1 MKTVH
6 LTIDV
11 SGVPSEFRLLKA
23 GVNAYK
29 GGELLFDEQA
39 AASVMSRYQSR
50 GIQLMADYEHQSL
63 RDDLTGPVPA
73 AAKRWTPEVRGGE
86 LIAADITW
94 TARAKQMLADGE
106 YRYFSIACAVEPKT
120 NRVVEIIN
128 FALTNLPAADRIE
141 PLVAASAIHTA
152 KESNMK
158 NVIVALGLSA
168 SAEEADALAAV
179 SSLRDFERN
188 VIALSGQQSRAEA
201 LGALNALSLKASRAD
216 VAEAELVALKQAGV
230 KSKIEQLIDGA
241 ILDGR
246 VEPAQRE
253 KMVALADK
261 GGVEGLE
268 MCLSMLKPSKAP
280 AVQPVI
286 EASAAPVVAGVDPEI
301 AKILKATGLS
311 SEDFAKARTKYRAVI
326 HQTQDKE

>member
-1 MKTVH
+1 MQTVH

-39 AASVMSRYQSR
+39 AASVMARYQAR

-73 AAKRWTPEVRGGE
+73 AAKKWEPEIRGGD
-86 LIAADITW
+86 LIAANITW
-94 TARAKQMLADGE
+94 TARAKAMLAEGE

-141 PLVAASAIHTA
+141 PLVAASAIHTR
-152 KESNMK
+152 KDKQMK
-158 NVIVALGLSA
+158 TVIVALGLSA
-168 SAEEADALAAV
+168 NAEEADALAAV
-179 SSLRDFERN
+179 SSLKDFERN
-188 VIALSGQQSRAEA
+188 VITLSGQKGRAEA
-201 LGALNALSLKASRAD
+201 LGALNALALKASRAD
-216 VAEAELVALKQAGV
+216 AAEAELVALKAASV
-230 KSKIEQLIDGA
+230 KAKVEALIDGA
-241 ILDGR
+241 IRDGR
-246 VEPAQRE
+246 VAPAKRDT
-253 KMVALADK
+253 MIALADK

-268 MCLSMLKPSKAP
+268 MCLSMLTPAAAPVTQPAIEAPAP
-280 AVQPVI
+280 AVN
-286 EASAAPVVAGVDPEI
+286 GVDPEI

-311 SEDFAKARTKYRAVI
+311 SEDFAKARAKYRAVI